1 MSLCL
6 VGNYE
11 IDALEELAVE
21 HFSAVENK
29 DFSLVNFKD
38 GPPMFDDSA
47 FGHMIKIVPIK
58 DNKSLSIT
66 WPQFPSTEHL
76 WDSNPLSYIS
86 HVVGLEGKNSLLS
99 ELIKQ
104 DLATGLSSGER
115 SRCQKNFSGF
125 NISVILTDKGV

>member
-29 DFSLVNFKD
+29 DLGLVNFKD
-38 GPPMFDDSA
+38 GPPMFDDST
-47 FGHMIKIVPIK
+47 FGHMIKIVPVK

-66 WPQFPSTEHL
+66 WP
-76 WDSNPLSYIS
+76 
-86 HVVGLEGKNSLLS
+86 
-99 ELIKQ
+99 
-104 DLATGLSSGER
+104 
-115 SRCQKNFSGF
+115 
-125 NISVILTDKGV
+125 